1 MFKAIL
7 TITFLTTATAASAWD
22 VPLMNR
28 HVDQTNFIVGQ
39 GCSGTLIDGDHRLIL
54 TNYHCINDFVRSEE
68 REVVAL
74 NGAVNTIKFEKLID
88 VPVSQKTYEDFKV
101 VSQATYTGIIV
112 AKDDSVDL
120 ALIQLRVTQLPYT
133 MEAELFTGEKVYRGE
148 TAWAVGNP
156 LGLDATVTR
165 GTISSVNRMVAI
177 GGVERPYFQVDVGIA
192 PGNSGGALY
201 NDEGILIGVP
211 AAGAQGTS
219 VGLAIPYT
227 IIQEFLTENCYQ
239 EAWKKPVVLLQPLN
253 QMPRVTKAQT
263 HEECVAEKA
272 KEE

>member
-1 MFKAIL
+1 MFKSL
-7 TITFLTTATAASAWD
+7 FLAGLMAMSTPAFAWEVAA
-22 VPLMNR
+22 MNR

-54 TNYHCINDFVRSEE
+54 TNYHCISDYVKSEE

-74 NGAVNTIKFEKLID
+74 NGAVNTMKFEKLLD

-101 VSQATYTGIIV
+101 VSQATYTGVIV

-133 MEAELFTGEKVYRGE
+133 MEAELFTGQKVYRGE

-201 NDEGILIGVP
+201 NDVGELIGVP

-227 IIQEFLTENCYQ
+227 IIQEFLNEGCYQ
-239 EAWKKPVVLLQPLN
+239 EAWDDSPDVI
-253 QMPRVTKAQT
+253 T
-263 HEECVAEKA
+263 HEKCVEEK
-272 KEE
+272 ETE

>member
-1 MFKAIL
+1 LKNFIVASL
-7 TITFLTTATAASAWD
+7 LALTTCAPAYAWEVAA
-22 VPLMNR
+22 MNR
-28 HVDQTNFIVGQ
+28 HVDQTNFIVGS
-39 GCSGTLIDGDHRLIL
+39 GCSGTLIDGDNRLVL
-54 TNYHCINDFVRSEE
+54 TNYHCINDFVKTEE
-68 REVVAL
+68 REVIAL
-74 NGAVNTIKFEKLID
+74 NGAVNTVKFEKLLD

-101 VSQATYTGIIV
+101 VSQATYTGVIV

-133 MEAELFTGEKVYRGE
+133 MEAELFTGLKVYRGE

-177 GGVERPYFQVDVGIA
+177 GGIERPYFQVDVGIA

-201 NDEGILIGVP
+201 NDEGKLIGVP
-211 AAGAQGTS
+211 AAGAHGTS

-227 IIQEFLTENCYQ
+227 IIQEFLTENCWQ
-239 EAWKKPVVLLQPLN
+239 EAWQKPYDGGYPLYN
-253 QMPRVTKAQT
+253 SPKSR
-263 HEECVAEKA
+263 EECLKEK
-272 KEE
+272 E